1 LSLLAIAISAGAAAA
16 LARAPSAHEAGSPQC
31 RDPYTSNRDPSNP
44 LMLTNAPGSNPLSGA
59 RFFVDGPRHGS
70 AAGMVAQLLG
80 VDPQSYKD
88 NYSWAKFKASIDHG
102 RLHHKLSGR
111 SHALLRW
118 KVNMLEKIAERPEA
132 QRFSMYNQ
140 GGGPGAIYSQVQKI
154 FCHNLTADPGSIPII
169 STFFLYQQGYCE
181 TAQQILDSR
190 PTFERQINEM
200 ADGTGNR
207 PAVYL
212 LELDAVGAS
221 RCEADKGALSAWEDD
236 LRYEIDTMSSLP
248 HTVVYVEAG
257 YSDGN
262 GPAYTAGVLNAV
274 GIQKIRGFFT
284 NDTHLNWTIN
294 EVQWAEKISSMTH
307 GAHFIVNTAQN
318 GHGPLVNR
326 HRVTQGNEDLCNPP
340 GRGLGPLPTIDP
352 GFPHVDGFLWTHVPG
367 NSSGCGGGPPAG
379 VFWPARAMELAA
391 NADDRLGPR
400 YPSSP
405 Y

>member
-1 LSLLAIAISAGAAAA
+1 
-16 LARAPSAHEAGSPQC
+16 
-31 RDPYTSNRDPSNP
+31 
-44 LMLTNAPGSNPLSGA
+44 
-59 RFFVDGPRHGS
+59 
-70 AAGMVAQLLG
+70 
-80 VDPQSYKD
+80 
-88 NYSWAKFKASIDHG
+88 
-102 RLHHKLSGR
+102 
-111 SHALLRW
+111 
-118 KVNMLEKIAERPEA
+118 MLEKIAERPEA
-132 QRFSMYNQ
+132 QRFSMYSQ

-221 RCEADKGALSAWEDD
+221 KCEADKGALSAWEGDIG
-236 LRYEIDTMSSLP
+236 YEIDKLSSLP

-262 GPAYTAGVLNAV
+262 GPAYTASVLNAV
-274 GIQKIRGFFT
+274 GINRIRRFFT
-284 NDTHLNWTIN
+284 NDTHINWTMKEIK
-294 EVQWAEKISSMTH
+294 WAERVSTLTH

-318 GHGPLVNR
+318 GHGPLLNP
-326 HRVTQGNEDLCNPP
+326 HPVTQGNEDLCNPP
-340 GRGLGPLPTIDP
+340 GRGLGPLPTTAP
-352 GFPHVDGFLWTHVPG
+352 GFPFADGFLWTHVPG

-379 VFWPARAMELAA
+379 TFWMARAIRLAA
-391 NADDRLGPR
+391 NANGKLGPG